1 MRRYAVLGR
10 GLAGQRA
17 LVLDRD
23 GARLVSGLRQ
33 AGARPTVHWP
43 EPEVPASSPA
53 GRRDLL
59 PFREASFDIVLCP
72 ALSAQ
77 PLPVEPLLAE
87 AARVLRNRGRLVYD
101 AVNATALAR
110 LVLGRSHDPAR
121 FIGPAEMREMLEAV
135 GLVPGAVMGL
145 GPRALVPPAL
155 TAVAYAGVAVADK
168 PGIY

>member
-1 MRRYAVLGR
+1 MRRYAMLGR
-10 GLAGQRA
+10 GWAGQCT
-17 LVLDRD
+17 LVLDQD
-23 GARLVSGLRQ
+23 GAALDAALRG

-43 EPEVPASSPA
+43 DTRLAGCGPA

-77 PLPVEPLLAE
+77 PLPPEPLLAE
-87 AARVLRNRGRLVYD
+87 AARVLRNRGRLIYD

-110 LVLGRSHDPAR
+110 LILGRSHDPAR
-121 FIGPAEMREMLEAV
+121 FIGPGEMREMLEAV
-135 GLVPGAVMGL
+135 GLVPGAVIGL
-145 GPRALVPPAL
+145 GPRALVPRAL